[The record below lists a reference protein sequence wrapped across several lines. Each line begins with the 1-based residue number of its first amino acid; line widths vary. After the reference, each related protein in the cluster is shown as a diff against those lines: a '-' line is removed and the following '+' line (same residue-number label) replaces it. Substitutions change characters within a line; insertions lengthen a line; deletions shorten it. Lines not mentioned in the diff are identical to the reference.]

1 MEREC
6 VCGGEEGRDTEVIS
20 NVQRERETVRE
31 GERGREGERERERE
45 REREEGRERDRGDIK
60 HTRTHTD
67 GVPVSDRPR
76 AQGQHRRMGV

>member
-1 MEREC
+1 
-6 VCGGEEGRDTEVIS
+6 
-20 NVQRERETVRE
+20 VRE
-31 GERGREGERERERE
+31 GERGREGERERE